1 MAKQLQ
7 LRRGTTVQHNTF
19 TGAVGE
25 VTIDTDKDVVVVH
38 DGATVGGFPSQ
49 KELVSGTNIK
59 TINSTTI
66 LGSGNISVQP
76 TLESGTNIKTINNAS
91 ILGSGNL
98 NVISAGIITGGT
110 TNQVLAK
117 NSNTDYDTKWY
128 SVQEPLVSSTNIKTV
143 NSTSLLGS
151 GDVAVQATLVS
162 GTNIKTVNSTSLL
175 GSGDVAVQPTLV
187 SGTNIKTIGGV
198 SILGSGDINLNSY
211 ISLPTK
217 VAYNQI
223 SVNGTTLTLTSP
235 TAGTDYYFSKTA
247 ITTSIQS
254 DTIGGFHYGLT
265 PPGETPTGNKT
276 SADITAIAG
285 INAYS
290 IWTNWHRP
298 NCDPRGMVKV
308 GDIWVDIYLA
318 DSRYGIRKYSAP
330 TSITSY
336 KIAGGTTNYGREIPL
351 IPTEFGGNGSSNYG
365 KLTWFQV
372 NEIAKAS
379 DKRSLRYSEFPSAM
393 YGVLEQTDS
402 SSYDGG
408 GGNIFHIAQLTSK
421 FGIEQ
426 ATGTQWV
433 WGDDVQG
440 IGGDGWKTG
449 LTDSRGSIYAYTNQ
463 PTAVILGGH
472 RGLGSDAGSRCS
484 LWHDYVWNS
493 GWSVGCRFACDHL
506 KRV

>member
-1 MAKQLQ
+1 MAQADYVISPNPTGLAMRTEVNQIFQAILTNNSGSVAPTTTQAGMFWGDISNALTYYLKIRNHTNDGWVSLYAYDVATKTISPVNTPAGNISATTMQGAINELDTEKQ
-7 LRRGTTVQHNTF
+7 
-19 TGAVGE
+19 
-25 VTIDTDKDVVVVH
+25 
-38 DGATVGGFPSQ
+38 AT
-49 KELVSGTNIK
+49 LVSGTNIK
-59 TINSTTI
+59 TINSTSL
-66 LGSGNISVQP
+66 LGSGNV
-76 TLESGTNIKTINNAS
+76 A
-91 ILGSGNL
+91 
-98 NVISAGIITGGT
+98 
-110 TNQVLAK
+110 
-117 NSNTDYDTKWY
+117 
-128 SVQEPLVSSTNIKTV
+128 VQESLVSGTNIKTV

-162 GTNIKTVNSTSLL
+162 GTNIKT
-175 GSGDVAVQPTLV
+175 
-187 SGTNIKTIGGV
+187 IGGT
-198 SILGSGDINLNSY
+198 SILGSGDIVINTP

-223 SVNGTTLTLTSP
+223 SVDGTTLTLTSP

-265 PPGETPTGNKT
+265 PSGETPTGNKT

-330 TSITSY
+330 TSITGY
-336 KIAGGTTNYGREIPL
+336 KIAGGATDYGREIPL

-379 DKRSLRYSEFPSAM
+379 GKRSLRYSEFPSSM
-393 YGVLEQTDS
+393 YGVLEQIDS
-402 SSYDGG
+402 SSYDSG

-440 IGGDGWKTG
+440 IGSDGWKTG

-463 PTAVILGGH
+463 PTAVILGGD
-472 RGLGSDAGSRCS
+472 RDGGSNAGSRCS
-484 LWHDYVWNS
+484 SWGSCVWDSN
-493 GWSVGCRFACDHL
+493 WCVGCRFACDHL
-506 KRV
+506 KLV

>member
-7 LRRGTTVQHNTF
+7 LRRGTTAQHSTF
-19 TGAVGE
+19 TGAAGE

-38 DGATVGGFPSQ
+38 DGATVGGFHSQ

-59 TINSTTI
+59 TI
-66 LGSGNISVQP
+66 
-76 TLESGTNIKTINNAS
+76 
-91 ILGSGNL
+91 
-98 NVISAGIITGGT
+98 GG
-110 TNQVLAK
+110 V
-117 NSNTDYDTKWY
+117 
-128 SVQEPLVSSTNIKTV
+128 
-143 NSTSLLGS
+143 SLLGS
-151 GDVAVQATLVS
+151 GDVF
-162 GTNIKTVNSTSLL
+162 
-175 GSGDVAVQPTLV
+175 
-187 SGTNIKTIGGV
+187 
-198 SILGSGDINLNSY
+198 

-223 SVNGTTLTLTSP
+223 SVDGTTLTLTSP

-265 PPGETPTGNKT
+265 PSGETPTGNKT

-330 TSITSY
+330 TSITGY
-336 KIAGGTTNYGREIPL
+336 KIAGGATNYGREIPL

-372 NEIAKAS
+372 NEIAKAAG
-379 DKRSLRYSEFPSAM
+379 KRSLRYSEFPSAM
-393 YGVLEQTDS
+393 YGVLEQTDA

-449 LTDSRGSIYAYTNQ
+449 LTDSRGGIYAYTNQ
-463 PTAVILGGH
+463 PTAVILGGY
-472 RGLGSDAGSRCS
+472 RGEGSNVGSRCS
-484 LWHDYVWNS
+484 VWNS
-493 GWSVGCRFACDHL
+493 SVWYSHWSFGCRFACDHL
-506 KRV
+506 KLV

>member
-1 MAKQLQ
+1 MAQADYVISPNPTGLAMRTEVNQIFQAILTNNSGSVAPTTTQAGMFWGDISNALTYYLKIRNHTNDGWVSLYAYDVATKTISPVNTPA
-7 LRRGTTVQHNTF
+7 GNISSTTVQ
-19 TGAVGE
+19 GAINE
-25 VTIDTDKDVVVVH
+25 LDTEK
-38 DGATVGGFPSQ
+38 
-49 KELVSGTNIK
+49 
-59 TINSTTI
+59 
-66 LGSGNISVQP
+66 
-76 TLESGTNIKTINNAS
+76 
-91 ILGSGNL
+91 
-98 NVISAGIITGGT
+98 
-110 TNQVLAK
+110 
-117 NSNTDYDTKWY
+117 
-128 SVQEPLVSSTNIKTV
+128 
-143 NSTSLLGS
+143 
-151 GDVAVQATLVS
+151 QATLVS

-175 GSGDVAVQPTLV
+175 GSGNVAVQPTLV

-265 PPGETPTGNKT
+265 PSGETPTGNKT

-336 KIAGGTTNYGREIPL
+336 KIAGGATDYGREIPL

-365 KLTWFQV
+365 KLTWFQA
-372 NEIAKAS
+372 NEIAKAAG
-379 DKRSLRYSEFPSAM
+379 KRSLRYSEFPSAM

-463 PTAVILGGH
+463 PTSVGLGGG
-472 RGLGSDAGSRCS
+472 RGNGSDVGSRCS
-484 LWHDYVWNS
+484 DWNDFVWRS
-493 GWSVGCRFACDHL
+493 GWSIGCRFACDHL
-506 KRV
+506 KLV

>member
-7 LRRGTTVQHNTF
+7 LRRGTTAQHSTF

-25 VTIDTDKDVVVVH
+25 VTIDTSKDVVVVH
-38 DGATVGGFPSQ
+38 DGATAGGFPSQ

-59 TINSTTI
+59 TVNSTTL
-66 LGSGNISVQP
+66 LGSGNIAVQE
-76 TLESGTNIKTINNAS
+76 TLVSGTNIKTINNS
-91 ILGSGNL
+91 TILGSGNID
-98 NVISAGIITGGT
+98 VVSAGMITGGT

-117 NSNTDYDTKWY
+117 NSSTDYDTKWY
-128 SVQEPLVSSTNIKTV
+128 SVQ
-143 NSTSLLGS
+143 
-151 GDVAVQATLVS
+151 DTLVS
-162 GTNIKTVNSTSLL
+162 GTNIKTVNSTTLL
-175 GSGDVAVQPTLV
+175 GSGNIAVQPTLV

-198 SILGSGDINLNSY
+198 SLLGSGDIFV
-211 ISLPTK
+211 SLPTK

-223 SVNGTTLTLTSP
+223 SVDGTTLTLTSP

-265 PPGETPTGNKT
+265 PSGETPTGNKT

-298 NCDPRGMVKV
+298 SCDPRGMVKV

-330 TSITSY
+330 TSITGY
-336 KIAGGTTNYGREIPL
+336 KIAAGATDYGREIPL

-365 KLTWFQV
+365 KLTWFQS
-372 NEIAKAS
+372 NEIAKAAG
-379 DKRSLRYSEFPSAM
+379 KRSLRYSEFPAAM

-426 ATGTQWV
+426 ATGTEWV

-463 PTAVILGGH
+463 PTAVVLGGV
-472 RGLGSDAGSRCS
+472 RDYGSLAGSRCS
-484 LWHDYVWNS
+484 SWYHWVWLS
-493 GWSVGCRFACDHL
+493 DWAIGCRFACDHL
-506 KRV
+506 KLV